1 MPPLKGLRATFACPR
16 ACEVRSIAAKAS
28 TDESPPTADAS
39 APRSTRAPSRT
50 SFKSL
55 LGGSSSSLARAGGG
69 SALFTCCGPL
79 VMFACPAWTN
89 ARVLN
94 GGQNLER
101 PHLLGLSPEP
111 QTKELGEVVKGL
123 RAKRHPSEPV
133 IEPVQREHVRD
144 ERLGRRASEV
154 AVSCATSA
162 LSSSPG
168 SSRRRRSVTAAP
180 TLGQREARATVRSG
194 DSPGSRTARTTL
206 AGFCRRKRCDGL
218 RGGDIAA
225 SRAST

>member
-1 MPPLKGLRATFACPR
+1 
-16 ACEVRSIAAKAS
+16 
-28 TDESPPTADAS
+28 
-39 APRSTRAPSRT
+39 
-50 SFKSL
+50 
-55 LGGSSSSLARAGGG
+55 
-69 SALFTCCGPL
+69 
-79 VMFACPAWTN
+79 MFACPAWTN

-154 AVSCATSA
+154 AVGQAAFNVKLRHERIELEPGVLPEAPQRHRSA
-162 LSSSPG
+162 N
-168 SSRRRRSVTAAP
+168 T
-180 TLGQREARATVRSG
+180 RAEGGSG
-194 DSPGSRTARTTL
+194 DRS
-206 AGFCRRKRCDGL
+206 L
-218 RGGDIAA
+218 R
-225 SRAST
+225 